1 MHTMNKVK
9 IKRQAQRK
17 ARIKGAVRGSTER
30 PRLAVFRSVKNIS
43 AQIID
48 DTTGRTLVAASSG
61 DKALKATLKQGG
73 NVKAAEIV
81 GKMIAERA
89 KEKGLTL
96 VAFDRGGFRYHGR
109 IKALADAAREG
120 GLKF

>member
-1 MHTMNKVK
+1 MSTMNKIK

-17 ARIKGAVRGSTER
+17 ARVKGAVRGSTQR

-48 DTTGRTLVAASSG
+48 DSTGRTLVAASSG
-61 DKALKATLKQGG
+61 DKAHKALLKHGG
-73 NVKAAEIV
+73 NVKAATII
-81 GKMIAERA
+81 GKAIAERA
-89 KEKGLTL
+89 LAKGLSL
-96 VAFDRGGFRYHGR
+96 VAFDRAGFRYHGR

>member
-1 MHTMNKVK
+1 MSTMNKIK

-17 ARIKGAVRGSTER
+17 ARVKGAVRGSTQR

-48 DTTGRTLVAASSG
+48 DSTGRTLVAASSG
-61 DKALKATLKQGG
+61 DKVYKTTLKHGG
-73 NVKAAEIV
+73 NVKAATII
-81 GKMIAERA
+81 GKAIAELA
-89 KEKGLTL
+89 IAKGLTL
-96 VAFDRGGFRYHGR
+96 VAFDRAGFRYHGR